1 MKHRITALATALA
14 ALAAPASAS
23 AATLTVDPPRSCH
36 GSGER
41 VSLLGAGFTPN
52 LMSGINV
59 TRDGEPIGTLTTDA
73 RDMFNGTL
81 TLGQQNGRR
90 TSTYTATDTSNPTL
104 TASAQIVVSEV
115 DVRLRPKSGAP
126 GRRVRIGAVG
136 FTSGETLWAH
146 VKRGR
151 SVRHLRIG
159 RLKRACHKLRA
170 RRRLLRP
177 RAPVGVYLVQF
188 DTHRRYRPGRAQRV
202 RFTIT
207 VRRVVRPAAATATS
221 VSWSRRY

>member
-1 MKHRITALATALA
+1 MKHRITVLATALA
-14 ALAAPASAS
+14 ALAGPASAS
-23 AATLTVDPPRSCH
+23 AATLTVDPPQSCY

-41 VSLLGAGFTPN
+41 VSLVGVGFTPN

-59 TRDGEPIGTLTTDA
+59 TRDGEPLGTLTTDA
-73 RDMFNGTL
+73 RGMFNGTL
-81 TLGQQNGRR
+81 TLGQRNGRR

-115 DVRLRPKSGAP
+115 EVRLRPKSGAP
-126 GRRVRIGAVG
+126 GRRVRIGAIG
-136 FTSGETLWAH
+136 FTGGKTLWAH

-170 RRRLLRP
+170 KRRLLRP
-177 RAPVGVYLVQF
+177 RAPVGTYLVQF

-207 VRRVVRPAAATATS
+207 VRRVVRPAAAASTS
-221 VSWSRRY
+221 VGWSRLY